1 MRFKVEAY
9 KLSEFLSSKEF
20 DDISI
25 QHNLDKL
32 LKREH
37 DVCLRQNL
45 SNLDTRENK

>member
-1 MRFKVEAY
+1 MFCTEKILEPLMRFKVEAY

-32 LKREH
+32 LKREC
-37 DVCLRQNL
+37 DV
-45 SNLDTRENK
+45 